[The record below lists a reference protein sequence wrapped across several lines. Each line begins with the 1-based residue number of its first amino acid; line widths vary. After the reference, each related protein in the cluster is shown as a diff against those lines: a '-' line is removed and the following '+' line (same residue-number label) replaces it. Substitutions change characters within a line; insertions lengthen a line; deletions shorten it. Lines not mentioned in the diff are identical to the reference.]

1 MELPSQLLL
10 VMMTDPKD
18 NHNQSKVEQT
28 ISRPAAAKWG
38 IKLLKILKLE
48 KLIKLRSL

>member
-1 MELPSQLLL
+1 
-10 VMMTDPKD
+10 MMTDPKD

-28 ISRPAAAKWG
+28 INRPAAAKWG

-48 KLIKLRSL
+48 KLFKLSSL

>member
-1 MELPSQLLL
+1 
-10 VMMTDPKD
+10 MTDPKD

-38 IKLLKILKLE
+38 IKLLIIKLE
-48 KLIKLRSL
+48 KLFKLSSL